1 MWQLTKLNQRFCKCI
16 LVFKTS
22 SSKCGNMGMH
32 LPLPYFFLGQLHF
45 VSIQKNSWEIK
56 RDISRDDV
64 FNQDFK
70 ELMGVLLL
78 YLCWQEIKKKN
89 KTVSRTLCTW
99 EKVAAGSFVT
109 KQSALRPL
117 CLYSGYQMFHLN
129 YFIRLLFIIFFH
141 VEHLLKRASTRDASE
156 VFLYCVLEQKSEKN
170 HVMRTGVP
178 LPSTGEGGKWEM
190 ENTNN
195 RS

>member
-1 MWQLTKLNQRFCKCI
+1 MWQLTKFNQRFYKCI
-16 LVFKTS
+16 LVFNLS
-22 SSKCGNMGMH
+22 SSQCGNMGMY
-32 LPLPYFFLGQLHF
+32 LPLPYFFLGQLLF

-99 EKVAAGSFVT
+99 EKVAAGSLVT

-117 CLYSGYQMFHLN
+117 CLYSNYQMFHLS
-129 YFIRLLFIIFFH
+129 YFIRPFSLYF
-141 VEHLLKRASTRDASE
+141 STYSI
-156 VFLYCVLEQKSEKN
+156 Y
-170 HVMRTGVP
+170 
-178 LPSTGEGGKWEM
+178 
-190 ENTNN
+190 
-195 RS
+195 